1 MTPPSVYIGIDVS
14 KSVLDVAQAP
24 EGEFWSVG
32 NEAEGIRAL
41 MEKLKALKPALVVME
56 ATGGY
61 ESAVAAATMEAA
73 LPLVVVNPRQVR
85 DYARA
90 TGRLAKTDKIDAQ
103 ILAAFGEVVRPE
115 IRPLP
120 DAAVQELS
128 SLLRRRQ
135 QLVEMLT
142 AERNRA
148 RMAAGVVRKDI
159 NAHSRWLEKR
169 VKDVDSDLHQSI
181 RSMPAWREKDDLL
194 QGVKGVGPVLATTLL
209 AELPELGRLNRKE
222 IAALVGVAPFNR
234 DSGQMRG
241 RRTIWGGRAAVRG
254 VLYMAALSAS
264 RRNPDV
270 SVFYQRLVNAGK
282 PRKLALT
289 ASMRKLLTILNA
301 IVRDGQHLTI
311 RTPNLASQDSC

>member
-14 KSVLDVAQAP
+14 KSLLDVAQAP

-32 NEAEGIRAL
+32 NDADGISVLVER
-41 MEKLKALKPALVVME
+41 LKALEPALVVME

-73 LPLVVVNPRQVR
+73 LPTVVVNPRQVR

-103 ILAAFGEVVRPE
+103 VLAAFGEAVRPGV
-115 IRPLP
+115 RHLP
-120 DAAVQELS
+120 DAALQELS

-142 AERNRA
+142 TERNRA
-148 RMAAGVVRKDI
+148 RMAVAMVRKDI
-159 NAHSRWLEKR
+159 NAHIHWLEKR
-169 VKDVDSDLHQSI
+169 LKDVDRDLHQSI
-181 RSMPAWREKDDLL
+181 RSTPAWREQDDLL
-194 QGVKGVGPVLATTLL
+194 QAVEGVGPVLATTLL

-222 IAALVGVAPFNR
+222 VAALVGVAPFNR
-234 DSGQMRG
+234 DSGQFRG
-241 RRTIWGGRAAVRG
+241 RRTVWGGRAGVRA

-264 RRNPDV
+264 RHNPVV
-270 SVFYQRLVNAGK
+270 SVFYQRLITAGK
-282 PRKLALT
+282 PEKLVLT
-289 ASMRKLLTILNA
+289 ACMRKLLIMLNA
-301 IVRDGQHLTI
+301 IVRDGQFLTI
-311 RTPNLASQDSC
+311 PAPGLASQDSC